1 MAHDAGTGDSSHD
14 AKVMQ
19 QLRSQAI
26 ATPPAQLGIAP
37 CEDFP
42 VVYGAVMDWPVGE
55 ETATVVAFC
64 DGNASLYTTSTF
76 GVIGGVGHDAVRDS
90 ARLFVRTAAP
100 LYNAAVPTSELRLPG
115 PDRVQFCLL
124 GFSGVRLVDGDL
136 DAVRA
141 GNDRLS
147 DLFDVGQAVLTE
159 LRLVAD
165 PESANEPRRQAG
177 RDASAGA
184 YVNCLL
190 TLMAEGTV
198 QSVEIR
204 SSAPVP
210 DLVELA
216 GGSDEAQWVAEEGLR
231 VDSVEP
237 LQVILLLG
245 RLAKVPG
252 SALLAR
258 RGELRADRA
267 CPDGSRVPCLFD
279 VRIGRSNRFATVV
292 VVPSDDPRLAAQ
304 GGTGAR

>member
-1 MAHDAGTGDSSHD
+1 MAHYAGTGGSNHD

-19 QLRSQAI
+19 QLRGQAI
-26 ATPPAQLGIAP
+26 ATRPAQLGIAP
-37 CEDFP
+37 CDDFP

-76 GVIGGVGHDAVRDS
+76 GVIGGVGHDSVRDS

-100 LYNAAVPTSELRLPG
+100 LYDAAAPTSELRLPG
-115 PDRVQFCLL
+115 PDRVQFYLL
-124 GFSGVRLVDGDL
+124 GFNGARLVDADL
-136 DAVRA
+136 DAVCA

-147 DLFDVGQAVLTE
+147 DLFDAGQAVLTE

-165 PESANEPRRQAG
+165 SGSPNEPRGQADRG
-177 RDASAGA
+177 SSAGA

-190 TLMAEGTV
+190 TLMAEGIV

-210 DLVELA
+210 DLEKLA
-216 GGSDEAQWVAEEGLR
+216 EGSDEAKWVTEEGLR

-237 LQVILLLG
+237 PQVILLLG
-245 RLAKVPG
+245 RLAKVSG

-279 VRIGRSNRFATVV
+279 VRIGRSNRSATVV
-292 VVPSDDPRLAAQ
+292 VAPGDDPRLAAQ
-304 GGTGAR
+304 GGMGAG